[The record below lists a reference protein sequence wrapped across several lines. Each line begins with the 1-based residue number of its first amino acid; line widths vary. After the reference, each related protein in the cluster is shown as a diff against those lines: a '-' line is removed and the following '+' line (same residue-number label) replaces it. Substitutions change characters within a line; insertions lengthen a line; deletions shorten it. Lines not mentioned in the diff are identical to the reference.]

1 MPVYTRDKLTA
12 LFKEAATEQ
21 HSVYLLIGD
30 RFLCR
35 ETAGRLE
42 KALLSSGGTVH
53 SIDGEEEEATK
64 TISRLRSYS
73 LLPGRQIYRVSDTR
87 LFHSKKIAGSL
98 WKRVLKARADNKIEA
113 AGRNLLAMMAA
124 GGLNPDNPDSDPA
137 KLSNFE
143 WKKCFDFAH
152 PGGDLSWTTA
162 LLNETEPSARQAIG
176 TGNSDPATLLEEALE
191 TGIPPG
197 NILLLLAEEVDK
209 RKRLYKYLK
218 KNQVI
223 IDLSVEQGASSRA
236 QKAQKSVLQEL
247 VAASLRDMGKRMAG
261 GVMEQLFDRVGFHP
275 VAVVMETEKLCLS
288 IGDRDQITREDL
300 DAIVGR
306 TRQEALF
313 ELTSAIGKRQLG
325 QAMVIS
331 TRLVDNSIH
340 PLAIV
345 ATLRNYVRTL
355 LLFKSLLEQPEYGYS
370 SGMQA
375 NTFQQQCLPRLKE
388 QERWKKELSG
398 HPYAVFMQFKTASS
412 FPLPVLT
419 SWMEQIQGT
428 ELRLKGSPLEPL
440 TVLHHLL
447 ITMLPP
453 ADKTMTRAA
462 HPGQQYR

>member
-1 MPVYTRDKLTA
+1 MPVYTRDKLPA
-12 LFKEAATEQ
+12 LLKEVMTKQ

-35 ETAGRLE
+35 KTAGRLE
-42 KALLSSGGTVH
+42 KALLPGGGTIH

-64 TISRLRSYS
+64 TIARLRSYS
-73 LLPGRQIYRVSDTR
+73 LLPGRQVYRVSDTR
-87 LFHSKKIAGSL
+87 LFHSKKIAKSL
-98 WKRVLKARADNKIEA
+98 WKRVLKARADNKTESA
-113 AGRNLLAMMAA
+113 TRYLLAMMAA
-124 GGLNPDNPDSDPA
+124 GGLSLDTPDGNPAD
-137 KLSNFE
+137 LSSLE

-152 PGGDLSWTTA
+152 PGGDLSWITT
-162 LLNETEPSARQAIG
+162 LLNEIDPPARQ
-176 TGNSDPATLLEEALE
+176 TKTTTNDDPAILLEEALN
-191 TGIPPG
+191 TGIPRG
-197 NILLLLAEEVDK
+197 NLLLLLAEEVDK

-236 QKAQKSVLQEL
+236 QKAQKSVLQDL
-247 VAASLRDMGKRMAG
+247 VAASLTGMNKRMAG

-288 IGDRDQITREDL
+288 IGDREQITREDL

-313 ELTSAIGKRQLG
+313 ELTGAIGRRQLG

-355 LLFKSLLEQPEYGYS
+355 LLFKSLQEQVEYGYS

-388 QERWKKELSG
+388 QERWKKELGG
-398 HPYAVFMQFKTASS
+398 HPYAVFMQFKTAS
-412 FPLPVLT
+412 FLPLPMLLN
-419 SWMEQIQGT
+419 WMEQILT
-428 ELRLKGSPLEPL
+428 AELRLKGSPLEPL

-447 ITMLPP
+447 IIMLSP
-453 ADKTMTRAA
+453 AENTITSPA
-462 HPGQQYR
+462 HHDQQYR

>member
-1 MPVYTRDKLTA
+1 MPVYTRDKLPA
-12 LFKEAATEQ
+12 LLKEIAKKQ

-35 ETAGRLE
+35 EAAGQLE
-42 KALLSSGGTVH
+42 KALLPEGGTIH
-53 SIDGEEEEATK
+53 AIDGEEEETTK
-64 TISRLRSYS
+64 TIARLRSYS
-73 LLPGRQIYRVSDTR
+73 LLPGRQVYRVSDTR
-87 LFHSKKIAGSL
+87 LFHSKKIAHSL
-98 WKRVLKARADNKIEA
+98 WKRVLKARADNKIESA
-113 AGRNLLAMMAA
+113 ARYLLAMMTA
-124 GGLNPDNPDSDPA
+124 GGLSLDNPDSNPA
-137 KLSNFE
+137 GLSSLE
-143 WKKCFDFAH
+143 WKKCFDFTR
-152 PGGDLSWTTA
+152 PGGDLSWMTT
-162 LLNETEPSARQAIG
+162 LLNTTDLSARQ
-176 TGNSDPATLLEEALE
+176 TKKTENHDPATLLEEALN
-191 TGIPPG
+191 TGIPRE

-223 IDLSVEQGASSRA
+223 IDLGVEQGASSRA
-236 QKAQKSVLQEL
+236 QKAQKSVLQDL
-247 VAASLRDMGKRMAG
+247 VAASLKGMNKRMAG

-288 IGDRDQITREDL
+288 IGNREQITREDL

-313 ELTSAIGKRQLG
+313 ELTGAIGKRQLG

-355 LLFKSLLEQPEYGYS
+355 LLFKSLQEQVEYGYS
-370 SGMQA
+370 RGMQA

-412 FPLPVLT
+412 LSLPMLLN
-419 SWMEQIQGT
+419 WMEQILKA
-428 ELRLKGSPLEPL
+428 ELRLKGSPLEAL

-447 ITMLPP
+447 IIMLSPTENTRTSP
-453 ADKTMTRAA
+453 AHHD
-462 HPGQQYR
+462 QQYR